1 VETYIKRVVKLKAS
15 KNIWLRNAMRL
26 GIFSFYYK
34 INYRIDFLKS
44 VMVGHET
51 NMVPKKSETTY
62 GTSNLLTFIYF

>member
-1 VETYIKRVVKLKAS
+1 
-15 KNIWLRNAMRL
+15 MRL

-51 NMVPKKSETTY
+51 NMVPKKVKQHTELPIYSH
-62 GTSNLLTFIYF
+62 LFIFKKYYIHWSIVCAVYINKLK